1 MHVILQTKVTVLPNS
16 TATLGTANHG
26 YDVIQG
32 PFAVAIGIITIT
44 PPCISVKQDKLTP
57 VGPGTMSKATMF
69 TRAADLLQRGVVL
82 GLISFTGFQVY
93 QIGRNAISGRV
104 DSPYMQST
112 YFNDVEEKVK
122 EEYRKDNIV
131 DRRDWYQAEDDSYLK
146 DQVRPNIT
154 KPEFKHQLP
163 KK

>member
-1 MHVILQTKVTVLPNS
+1 
-16 TATLGTANHG
+16 
-26 YDVIQG
+26 
-32 PFAVAIGIITIT
+32 
-44 PPCISVKQDKLTP
+44 
-57 VGPGTMSKATMF
+57 MSKATMF